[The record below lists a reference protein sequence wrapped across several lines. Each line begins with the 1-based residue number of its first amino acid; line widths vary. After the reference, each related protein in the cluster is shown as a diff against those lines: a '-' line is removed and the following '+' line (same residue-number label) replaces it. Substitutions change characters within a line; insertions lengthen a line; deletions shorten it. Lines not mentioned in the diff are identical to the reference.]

1 MTRDPRAWMWAEA
14 CEFLDRADRLQR
26 QFFVLGSNEPRVG
39 RSRPAWQPPVDLLE
53 TPSELQITVALPGVE
68 PEGVQVVFDDGA
80 LIVVGHRELP
90 ARSRGAA
97 IHRIEI
103 PYGRFERRIAL
114 PAGRYELDRRELA
127 HGCLFIT
134 LRKLG

>member
-26 QFFVLGSNEPRVG
+26 QFFVLGSIDER
-39 RSRPAWQPPVDLLE
+39 RPAWQPPVDLLE
-53 TPSELQITVALPGVE
+53 TAGELQIMVALPGVA
-68 PEGVQVVFDDGA
+68 PDGVQVAFDDTS
-80 LIVVGHRELP
+80 LIVVGHRDLP

-127 HGCLFIT
+127 HGCLFIA

>member
-1 MTRDPRAWMWAEA
+1 MVRDPKAWMWAEA
-14 CEFLDRADRLQR
+14 CDFLDRADRLQR
-26 QFFVLGSNEPRVG
+26 QFFVLGSIDER
-39 RSRPAWQPPVDLLE
+39 RPAWQPPVDLLE
-53 TPSELQITVALPGVE
+53 TASELQILVALPGVE
-68 PEGVQVVFDDGA
+68 PDGAHVVIDDGS

-103 PYGRFERRIAL
+103 PYGRFERRISL

-127 HGCLFIT
+127 HGCLLIT

>member
-1 MTRDPRAWMWAEA
+1 MWAEA
-14 CEFLDRADRLQR
+14 SDLLDRAERLQR
-26 QFFVLGSNEPRVG
+26 QFFVLGSIDERKVG
-39 RSRPAWQPPVDLLE
+39 RSRPAWQPPVDFLE
-53 TPSELQITVALPGVE
+53 TVSELQIVVALPGVG
-68 PEGVQVVFDDGA
+68 PEHVQVVFGDGT
-80 LIVVGHRELP
+80 LIVVGYRDLP

-114 PAGRYELDRRELA
+114 PAGHYELDRRELA

>member
-26 QFFVLGSNEPRVG
+26 QFFVLGSIDER
-39 RSRPAWQPPVDLLE
+39 RPAWQPPVDLLE
-53 TPSELQITVALPGVE
+53 TASELQIMVALPGVE
-68 PEGVQVVFDDGA
+68 PDGVQVVFDDGA
-80 LIVVGHRELP
+80 LIVVGHRDLP
-90 ARSRGAA
+90 ARSRRAA

-103 PYGRFERRIAL
+103 PYGRFERRVAL
-114 PAGRYELDRRELA
+114 PGGRYELDRRELA
-127 HGCLFIT
+127 HGCLLIT